1 MHAHTQIDRWTDGLD
16 WIDRSTYYIAMYHHH
31 IPLPY
36 HHITISPYHH
46 PSPPWPQGCA
56 DFWHL
61 STFSLEAAWSCQ
73 VPPASLVIS
82 QAGVVDL
89 VSAYEANLGQGAV
102 RDFLGSS
109 AAWMARFFVEPS
121 AIGGVQHGS
130 ATKGSIY
137 RACQFVLAFRTMY

>member
-1 MHAHTQIDRWTDGLD
+1 MDHMP
-16 WIDRSTYYIAMYHHH
+16 S
-31 IPLPY
+31 PY
-36 HHITISPYHH
+36 ITISSSITSMTPRVCRLLTSFDLQ
-46 PSPPWPQGCA
+46 PGSR
-56 DFWHL
+56 
-61 STFSLEAAWSCQ
+61 Q

-109 AAWMARFFVEPS
+109 AAWTARFFVEPS